1 MMRSSRLLSQS
12 CLAGALALL
21 LGLTL
26 LPFCLM
32 LLISQKTNGEIYQG
46 LWTLPGEF
54 RIEFYTEAYRFII
67 PYIMNSVIV
76 GAVSVAAAVA
86 LSSLSGYVFARIH
99 FGGKKALF
107 MALLAL
113 MMVPGALT
121 LVPAFLWYKEFPFAG
136 GNDWLGLGGS
146 GFLNTWWVL
155 IIPYVT
161 GSQVLGVF
169 LCRTFFQN
177 LPESL
182 FEAARLDG
190 ATEFSS
196 YWRIALPLCK
206 PILATL
212 AIMVFLTAYNDYI
225 WPSVTIT
232 DKALLT
238 FSAGVTQFGLEGN
251 LTYGPLMAGY
261 VVGSLPLV
269 MLFLFGM
276 RYYVEGLTSGA
287 LKA

>member
-1 MMRSSRLLSQS
+1 VRQVGAAAVLTVLLT
-12 CLAGALALL
+12 
-21 LGLTL
+21 LTL

-32 LLISQKTNGEIYQG
+32 LLMSQKTNGEIYQG
-46 LWTLPGEF
+46 LWVFPGEI
-54 RIEFYTEAYRFII
+54 RLNFYAEAFRFIL
-67 PYIMNSVIV
+67 PYILNSVAV
-76 GAVSVAAAVA
+76 GAICVGAAVA
-86 LSSLSGYVFARIH
+86 LSSLSGYVFARIP
-99 FGGKKALF
+99 FGGKGVLF

-113 MMVPGALT
+113 MMVPGTLT
-121 LVPAFLWYKEFPFAG
+121 LVPAFLWYKEFPFVG
-136 GNDWLGLGGS
+136 GNDWLGLGGN
-146 GFLNTWWVL
+146 GFLNSWWVL

-169 LCRTFFQN
+169 LCRTFFQS

-190 ATEFSS
+190 ASEFTS

-212 AIMVFLTAYNDYI
+212 GIMVFLTAYNDYI

-269 MLFLFGM
+269 ILFLFGM